1 MNQAQGT
8 LPIKLLTCA
17 VVIIKD
23 QVFNEKAIR
32 QDKVYGIYWVQR
44 MGDSF
49 KQRARTHLNGEQPPR
64 QKAYTELIS

>member
-1 MNQAQGT
+1 MNRIQSMH
-8 LPIKLLTCA
+8 LWNLLTWA

-32 QDKVYGIYWVQR
+32 KDKVYGIYWVQR

-49 KQRARTHLNGEQPPR
+49 KQRARTHLNGEQTTQ
-64 QKAYTELIS
+64 QKTRTTFLH